1 MSLVRAFIRL
11 WVCAGCVVLFTA
23 AVGAAPLLTNATF
36 EPFVNDGN
44 GTMVMELGGTQIT
57 RWTVVANQLAW
68 IFLPNPWELSAQDGS
83 AFLDLTAYPAGAPF
97 RGITQILDTASVQDA
112 GSVRPTLVRIQVDGA
127 EHLSRYWHLPGVW
140 TTSA

>member
-11 WVCAGCVVLFTA
+11 WVCAGCVVLFTV

-44 GTMVMELGGTQIT
+44 GTMVMEVDGTQIT

-68 IFLPNPWELSAQDGS
+68 IFLPNPWELSAPDGS
-83 AFLDLTAYPAGAPF
+83 AFLDLTVYPAGAPF
-97 RGITQILDTASVQDA
+97 GGITQILDTASDQD
-112 GSVRPTLVRIQVDGA
+112 G
-127 EHLSRYWHLPGVW
+127 LSY
-140 TTSA
+140 